1 VTLAADWVTISAL
14 ATAAGTLVLALAT
27 FGSVRSANRA
37 ARVAERSLLEG
48 LRPLLLGSKLD
59 DPAQKIGFV
68 DDKWFLAEG
77 GRGIAEVG
85 DSAVYL
91 AIPLRNVGSGIA
103 VLHGWTFYAT
113 EDLAAGGVR
122 DHRDPSEFIRL
133 TRDLYIPVNDVGFWQ
148 GAFRDPASPD
158 FGEARDAVERRIVL
172 IVDLLYGDY
181 EGGQRTITRFALRP
195 LDAEG
200 WTVTTAR
207 HWNIDR
213 DDPR

>member
-1 VTLAADWVTISAL
+1 MTLAADWVTISAL

-148 GAFRDPASPD
+148 GAFRDPASPE
-158 FGEARDAVERRIVL
+158 FAEARDAVERRIVL

-195 LDAEG
+195 LDEDG